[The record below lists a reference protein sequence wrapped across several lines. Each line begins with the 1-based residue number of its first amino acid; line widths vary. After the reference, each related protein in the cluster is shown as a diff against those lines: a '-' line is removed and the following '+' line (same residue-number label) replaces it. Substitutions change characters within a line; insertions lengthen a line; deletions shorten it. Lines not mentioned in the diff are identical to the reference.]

1 MGSSLW
7 LARYHERVDEENEGR
22 ESLGAHENGEVRKG
36 IALGV
41 GKMKLP

>member
-22 ESLGAHENGEVRKG
+22 ETLLEPMKMVRLGRE
-36 IALGV
+36 
-41 GKMKLP
+41 